1 MPSTPRRRNVLA
13 WIAGA
18 SAVFAPP
25 AMSQQ
30 GSIGTV
36 RAFSSQLVA
45 IGALGGVRERFARFL
60 PLVQR
65 SFDIASMIRIAVG
78 GAKVE
83 AGDRGRLEVE
93 FARFVAANYA
103 SRISDTAG
111 LRIEV
116 APDEIERGGQRLI
129 RSEIIEASGRRNVV
143 SYAVRGGRIVDI
155 YLDGD
160 ISEIASRR
168 AEFGGVLAQSGSAG
182 LLALLRQRTDRIL
195 GG

>member
-1 MPSTPRRRNVLA
+1 MPSVLRRRDLLVWSAAAFASPALA
-13 WIAGA
+13 
-18 SAVFAPP
+18 
-25 AMSQQ
+25 QQ
-30 GSIGTV
+30 GSTGVV
-36 RAFSSQLVA
+36 RAFSAQLVS

-65 SFDIASMIRIAVG
+65 SFDIATMVRIAVG
-78 GAKVE
+78 SYWPQVAE
-83 AGDRGRLEVE
+83 GDRGRIQLE

-116 APDEIERGGQRLI
+116 APTEVERGGQRLI

-168 AEFGGVLAQSGSAG
+168 AEFGGVLASSGAAG
-182 LLALLRQRTDRIL
+182 LLALLRQRTERIL
-195 GG
+195 GS